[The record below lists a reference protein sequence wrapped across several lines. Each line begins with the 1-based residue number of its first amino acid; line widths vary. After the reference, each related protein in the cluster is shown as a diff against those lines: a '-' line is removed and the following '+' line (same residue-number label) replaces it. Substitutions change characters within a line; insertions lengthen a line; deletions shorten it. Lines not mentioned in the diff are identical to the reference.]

1 MSGGVAAAAV
11 LLSRPPRRPN
21 AVALEEPSGMAT
33 RPRTKAGGTIT
44 PVILSGGSGT
54 RLWPM
59 SRALY
64 PKQLLPLLSS
74 QSLLQETVRR
84 VGDDARFAAPLIV
97 ANDEHRFIIA
107 EQLRQ
112 IGVTPQAII
121 LEPVGRN
128 TAPAAAIAALML
140 ASDPA
145 ALLLVMPS
153 DHAIADPAA
162 FATALARATAA
173 ARGGALVT
181 FGIAPDR
188 PETGY
193 GYIRRGAPLSGR
205 DGSYEVAAFV
215 EKPDR
220 PRAESYLAAGDY
232 FWNSGIFLF
241 PAGLYLDEL
250 TQRHPDMVALC
261 RAALAKAQRDLD
273 FLRLDKAEFTALAGE
288 SIDYAVMEHTRRAA
302 MVPVSMGWS
311 DVGSWDALWSM
322 GAKNG
327 DGNVLLGD
335 VVASDVR
342 NSYLR
347 AEERMIAALGVE
359 DLIVVATGD
368 VVLVARRDRVQDI
381 KTLVARL
388 DRAGRSETSA
398 HLTVHRPWGTYRSIH
413 AGERVQVKHIT
424 VKPGARLSLQ
434 MHHHRAEHWV
444 VVSGTA
450 KIVRG
455 DDEMLL
461 HEDQS
466 TYIPIG
472 VQHRL
477 ENPGK
482 IPLHLIEVQSGS
494 YLSEDDIVRFD
505 DTYGRN

>member
-1 MSGGVAAAAV
+1 MTTEAAQTGAK
-11 LLSRPPRRPN
+11 
-21 AVALEEPSGMAT
+21 AT
-33 RPRTKAGGTIT
+33 GTIT

-64 PKQLLPLLSS
+64 PKQLLPLLSTH
-74 QSLLQETVRR
+74 SLLQETVRR
-84 VGDDARFAAPLIV
+84 VGDRTRFAAPLVV

-112 IGVTPQAII
+112 IAIAPQAII

-140 ASDPA
+140 ATNDPD

-162 FATALARATAA
+162 FAAALSRAAAA

-181 FGIAPDR
+181 FGITPDR

-193 GYIRRGAPLSGR
+193 GYIRRGAALSGQ

-220 PRAESYLAAGDY
+220 ARAESYLAAGDY

-241 PAGLYLDEL
+241 PAGLYLEEL
-250 TQRHPDMVALC
+250 SRRHPEMIACCRGALK
-261 RAALAKAQRDLD
+261 KAQSDLD
-273 FLRLDKAEFTALAGE
+273 FLRLDRGEFAALAGE
-288 SIDYAVMEHTRRAA
+288 SIDYAVMEHTKRAA

-322 GAKNG
+322 GAKDG
-327 DGNVLLGD
+327 DGNVMLGD
-335 VVASDVR
+335 VVAADAK

-347 AEERMIAALGVE
+347 AEEHMIAALGVE
-359 DLIVVATGD
+359 DLVVVATGD
-368 VVLVARRDRVQDI
+368 VVLVAKRDRVQDI

-413 AGERVQVKHIT
+413 GGDRVQVKHIM
-424 VKPGARLSLQ
+424 VKPGAQLSLQ

-455 DDEMLL
+455 DETVML

-466 TYIPIG
+466 TYIPLG
-472 VQHRL
+472 TRHRL

-482 IPLHLIEVQSGS
+482 IPLHLIEVQTGS
-494 YLSEDDIVRFD
+494 YLGEDDIVRFE